1 MNMPSD
7 PVIFIV
13 DDDPAA
19 RNSLAAL
26 VKSRRLSVEMFS
38 SAEEFLEGYD
48 PAKRGCLIADVRM
61 TGMSGL
67 ELLEQMAANG
77 LNLPVIVITGF
88 ADVPMAVRAMRA
100 GAVTFLEKPCGE
112 QEIWDAI
119 ETALDAEAKANELQ
133 LRRAEIVERYEHLK
147 PIEHEVLKRLMA
159 GMTSKS
165 IAYELQ
171 LGLRTVELRRANIM
185 TKMGA
190 GSLPELV
197 RMVLLVRPD
206 EEILLSPPGPWHL
219 RNKSRDRSRV
229 E

>member
-1 MNMPSD
+1 MQRD

-26 VKSRRLSVEMFS
+26 VKSRRLSVETFG

-67 ELLEQMAANG
+67 ELLERMAANG

-100 GAVTFLEKPCGE
+100 GAVTFLEKPCSE
-112 QEIWDAI
+112 QELWDAI
-119 ETALDAEAKANELQ
+119 QMALDEEAEAGELQ
-133 LRRAEIVERYEHLK
+133 QKRAEIEDRYAQLK
-147 PIEHEVLKRLMA
+147 PIEVEVLGKLMA
-159 GMTSKS
+159 GLTSKT

-171 LGLRTVELRRANIM
+171 LGLRTIELRRANIM
-185 TKMGA
+185 NKMGA
-190 GSLPELV
+190 RSLAELV
-197 RMVLLVRPD
+197 RLVLLIRPD
-206 EEILLSPPGPWHL
+206 EHRPSTSPTHWHL
-219 RNKSRDRSRV
+219 QRKARDRSSESV
-229 E
+229 

>member
-1 MNMPSD
+1 MQSE

-26 VKSRRLSVEMFS
+26 VKSRGLPVETFS
-38 SAEEFLEGYD
+38 SAEEFLDGYD

-67 ELLEQMAANG
+67 ELQEQMAAKG

-100 GAVTFLEKPCGE
+100 GAVTFLEKPCSE

-119 ETALDAEAKANELQ
+119 QTALDAEAKANELE
-133 LRRAEIVERYEHLK
+133 LRRAELEERYARLK
-147 PIEHEVLKRLMA
+147 PVEVEVLKKLMA
-159 GMTSKS
+159 GLTSKT

-185 TKMGA
+185 DKMGA
-190 GSLPELV
+190 QSLPELV
-197 RMVLLVRPD
+197 RLVLSIRPD
-206 EEILLSPPGPWHL
+206 EDIPLSPPAPWHL
-219 RNKSRDRSRV
+219 RNKTARSQR
-229 E
+229 

>member
-1 MNMPSD
+1 MPGE

-26 VKSRRLSVEMFS
+26 VKSRRLPVETFS
-38 SAEEFLEGYD
+38 SAEEFLKGYN
-48 PAKRGCLIADVRM
+48 PATRGCLIADVRM

-67 ELLEQMAANG
+67 ELLEQMANRG
-77 LNLPVIVITGF
+77 LHLPVIVITGF

-119 ETALDAEAKANELQ
+119 QAALDAEEKANELQ
-133 LRRAEIVERYEHLK
+133 LKRVEIKERYAQLK
-147 PIEHEVLKRLMA
+147 PIELEVLKKLMA
-159 GMTSKS
+159 GMTSKT

-185 TKMGA
+185 DKMGA
-190 GSLPELV
+190 HSLPELV
-197 RMVLLVRPD
+197 RLVLSIHPD
-206 EEILLSPPGPWHL
+206 EQIPLSPPAPWHL
-219 RNKSRDRSRV
+219 RRSALDRSSESV
-229 E
+229 

>member
-1 MNMPSD
+1 MQNE

-26 VKSRRLSVEMFS
+26 VKSRGLTVELYG
-38 SAEEFLEGYD
+38 SAEEFLAGYD
-48 PAKRGCLIADVRM
+48 SAKRGCLIADVRM

-67 ELLEQMAANG
+67 DLLEQMAAKG
-77 LNLPVIVITGF
+77 VNLPVIVITGF

-119 ETALDAEAKANELQ
+119 ETALDAEAKANELR
-133 LRRAEIVERYEHLK
+133 LKRGEIEERYARLK
-147 PIEHEVLKRLMA
+147 PIEHDVLNKLLD
-159 GMTSKS
+159 GLTSKT
-165 IAYELQ
+165 IAYELE

-185 TKMGA
+185 EKMGA
-190 GSLPELV
+190 NSLPELV
-197 RMVLLVRPD
+197 RRVLLIRPESD
-206 EEILLSPPGPWHL
+206 IPNSVPPPWYLQSKAH
-219 RNKSRDRSRV
+219 DASRV

>member
-1 MNMPSD
+1 MNMQSE

-26 VKSRRLSVEMFS
+26 VESRRLPVESFS
-38 SAEEFLEGYD
+38 SAEEFIQQYD

-67 ELLEQMAANG
+67 ELLEQMAERG
-77 LNLPVIVITGF
+77 LHLPVIVITGF

-119 ETALDAEAKANELQ
+119 QTALDAEAKANELKQ
-133 LRRAEIVERYEHLK
+133 KRGEIEARYARLK
-147 PIEHEVLKRLMA
+147 PVEVDVLNKLMA
-159 GMTSKS
+159 GLTSKT

-185 TKMGA
+185 DKMGA
-190 GSLPELV
+190 KSLPELV
-197 RMVLLVRPD
+197 RLVLLIRPD
-206 EEILLSPPGPWHL
+206 EDIPLTTPPPWHL
-219 RNKSRDRSRV
+219 RGKTHDRSQN
-229 E
+229 